1 MQCLSWLLVAQ
12 KGDFENLLLGL
23 TTHSANQ
30 SGGDPCS
37 SRIPDEEQWI
47 AALQQE
53 AWRTVSKAT

>member
-1 MQCLSWLLVAQ
+1 
-12 KGDFENLLLGL
+12 LGL

-37 SRIPDEEQWI
+37 SRIPDEGQWI